1 MTLAA
6 KTFTPIKYTLAVA
19 NSSILLHAEV
29 CEQTADG
36 GQRAAAKSGVAATP
50 LKLVHPAG
58 YHPLNVTLPH
68 LTSTSAGQ
76 PDEASE
82 TTQATGNTAL
92 RERGPYLFTAANQE
106 GPGWREYGQW

>member
-1 MTLAA
+1 M
-6 KTFTPIKYTLAVA
+6 
-19 NSSILLHAEV
+19 

-36 GQRAAAKSGVAATP
+36 GQRAAAISGVAAKP
-50 LKLVHPAG
+50 RKLVQPAG
-58 YHPLNVTLPH
+58 YHPPNVTLPH
-68 LTSTSAGQ
+68 LPSTSAEE

-106 GPGWREYGQW
+106 GPGVAGGWAVVVLHTCNHHLRK